1 MMIRSWLV
9 FALLA
14 AVGFPLAAQAG
25 GQCGGHGCSISNNP
39 AGSPLAGR
47 SQIAPQAQ
55 GGPSTVDAVS
65 GQGNP
70 GIVPINARV
79 TTVKTYAELGAEW
92 WQWAVQAPATD
103 NPLTDATGEKC
114 RVGQQGPVWFLAGT
128 QGSGVPTQRT
138 CEVPF
143 GKAIFF
149 PVINV
154 AWFAF
159 LSDPPEERT
168 GEFVRAKAEA
178 ACDSNSIGGLSVKID
193 GTAVA
198 RPAQFVTFAKDSPL
212 FQAQLPSDNIFGATP
227 TDIPELLLSPSAHKG
242 FYLYLR
248 PLAPGSHT
256 ISWTATW
263 DCDFGNGPITFSERV
278 SYTLNVLSGV
288 SNEVK

>member
-1 MMIRSWLV
+1 M
-9 FALLA
+9 
-14 AVGFPLAAQAG
+14 
-25 GQCGGHGCSISNNP
+25 
-39 AGSPLAGR
+39 
-47 SQIAPQAQ
+47 
-55 GGPSTVDAVS
+55 
-65 GQGNP
+65 
-70 GIVPINARV
+70 PINARV

-114 RVGQQGPVWFLAGT
+114 RVGQQGPVWFRRRHARLRCPDTADMR
-128 QGSGVPTQRT
+128 SA
-138 CEVPF
+138 F
-143 GKAIFF
+143 GKAIFSR
-149 PVINV
+149 INV

-198 RPAQFVTFAKDSPL
+198 RTGQFVTFAKDSPL

-288 SNEVK
+288 SGEVK